1 MFRNYLK
8 TAFRNLTRNK
18 VSSIINIVGLS
29 VGMAVTMLIALWI
42 YDELMFEKYH
52 DNYDNI
58 VQVLQSKNLGEG
70 KMTQESLPMPLVK
83 ELENNYGSDLKKIA
97 ATSFDEPSIT
107 YGDKNISSTGLY
119 TNYSF
124 TEIITLKILRG
135 SKSAAKDRGTILINE
150 SLAKA
155 IFGDTDPVNKII
167 KVRNFFDLKVA
178 GVYQDLPHNTQFHNA
193 NFIAP
198 IDLLFVNGGDDNW
211 FSSSFRI
218 FAVLNPG
225 SQPEAVSAK
234 IKTVL
239 YEHNKSTTSPA
250 LFLHPMKKW
259 HLYNFKNGVL
269 IPGRL
274 EFVWLFGIIGIFVLI
289 LACIN
294 FMNLSTARSER
305 RAKEVGIRKAVG
317 SLRSQLIGQF
327 FSESLLVVLSAFIV
341 ALLLVQLSLPWF
353 NDLAAKQMKI
363 IWNNGAVWIFSLA
376 FCIIT
381 GLIAGSYPAI
391 YLSSFKPVKVLKGT
405 FRVGR
410 FAAVPRRVLVVI
422 QFTVSVTL
430 IIGTI
435 IVFRQIQYAKNRP
448 IGYSRNNL
456 ITIPY
461 NSQEMKLYSAFRNE
475 LLKTGV
481 VTDIAKSSSP
491 TTGIWSSADNLEWQ
505 GKDPNRQEM
514 FGTILV
520 DPDYGN
526 VVEWQIKDGRGFSPE
541 FPADS
546 SCFLFNETAIKQMGL
561 KDPLGQLIKWHGK
574 DWRIIGVVKDMVMT
588 SPFNPITPT
597 VFLMDSKE
605 RSFNVINLKINGSS
619 PVQNALG
626 KIESVFKKFNPGF
639 PFTYKFADEEYA
651 LKFAEEER
659 VGKLATFF
667 ATLAV
672 LISCLGLFGMASFVA
687 EQRNKEIGVR
697 KVLGASVFSIWKLL
711 SRDFVLLVAISCAIA
726 SPIAYHF
733 LNGWLQNYDYRTTIE
748 WPIFAVAGGIAM
760 IITLLTISFQSIK
773 AALVNPVKTLRS
785 E

>member
-1 MFRNYLK
+1 
-8 TAFRNLTRNK
+8 
-18 VSSIINIVGLS
+18 
-29 VGMAVTMLIALWI
+29 MAVTMLIALWI

-52 DNYDNI
+52 DNYDSI
-58 VQVLQSKNLGEG
+58 VQVLQTKNLGQG
-70 KMTQESLPMPLVK
+70 KMTQEALPIPLVK
-83 ELENNYGSDLKKIA
+83 ELESKYGSDLKKIA
-97 ATSFDEPSIT
+97 ATSFDEPSIS
-107 YGDKNISSTGLY
+107 YSDKIISSTGLY

-124 TEIITLKILRG
+124 TEIVTLKILRG

-155 IFGDTDPVNKII
+155 IFGATDPVNKII
-167 KVRNFFDLKVA
+167 KIRNFFDLKVV

-198 IDLLFVNGGDDNW
+198 IDLLFVKGGDDNW

-218 FAVLNPG
+218 FALLNPG

-239 YEHNKSTTSPA
+239 YEHNKSTTLPA

-259 HLYNFKNGVL
+259 HLYSFKNGVL

-317 SLRSQLIGQF
+317 SLRRQLIGQF

-363 IWNNGAVWIFSLA
+363 IWNNRAVWIFSVA

-456 ITIPY
+456 VTIPY
-461 NSQEMKLYSAFRNE
+461 YSNEMKLYPAFRNE
-475 LLKTGV
+475 LLNTGV

-526 VVEWQIKDGRGFSPE
+526 VVKWEIKDGRSFSPE
-541 FPADS
+541 FPGDS

-561 KDPLGQLIKWHGK
+561 KVPLGQLIKWHGK

-605 RSFNVINLKINGSS
+605 RSFNVINLKINGNS

-626 KIESVFKKFNPGF
+626 KIENVFKKFNPGF
-639 PFTYKFADEEYA
+639 SFSYKFADEEYA

-667 ATLAV
+667 ASLAV

-711 SRDFVLLVAISCAIA
+711 SRDFVLLVAISCAVA

-733 LNGWLQNYDYRTTIE
+733 LSGWLQNYDYRTTIE
-748 WPIFAVAGGIAM
+748 WPIFALPEV
-760 IITLLTISFQSIK
+760 LQ
-773 AALVNPVKTLRS
+773 
-785 E
+785 

>member
-97 ATSFDEPSIT
+97 ATSFDEPSIS

-155 IFGDTDPVNKII
+155 IFGEADPVNKII

-198 IDLLFVNGGDDNW
+198 IDLLFVNGGEDNW

-218 FAVLNPG
+218 FAALNPG

-250 LFLHPMKKW
+250 LFLYPMKKW

-363 IWNNGAVWIFSLA
+363 IWNNGGVWIFSLA

-381 GLIAGSYPAI
+381 G
-391 YLSSFKPVKVLKGT
+391 
-405 FRVGR
+405 
-410 FAAVPRRVLVVI
+410 
-422 QFTVSVTL
+422 
-430 IIGTI
+430 
-435 IVFRQIQYAKNRP
+435 
-448 IGYSRNNL
+448 
-456 ITIPY
+456 
-461 NSQEMKLYSAFRNE
+461 SA
-475 LLKTGV
+475 
-481 VTDIAKSSSP
+481 
-491 TTGIWSSADNLEWQ
+491 
-505 GKDPNRQEM
+505 
-514 FGTILV
+514 
-520 DPDYGN
+520 
-526 VVEWQIKDGRGFSPE
+526 
-541 FPADS
+541 
-546 SCFLFNETAIKQMGL
+546 
-561 KDPLGQLIKWHGK
+561 
-574 DWRIIGVVKDMVMT
+574 
-588 SPFNPITPT
+588 
-597 VFLMDSKE
+597 
-605 RSFNVINLKINGSS
+605 
-619 PVQNALG
+619 
-626 KIESVFKKFNPGF
+626 
-639 PFTYKFADEEYA
+639 
-651 LKFAEEER
+651 
-659 VGKLATFF
+659 
-667 ATLAV
+667 
-672 LISCLGLFGMASFVA
+672 
-687 EQRNKEIGVR
+687 
-697 KVLGASVFSIWKLL
+697 
-711 SRDFVLLVAISCAIA
+711 LVALLLYRAVCWLLFSLQ
-726 SPIAYHF
+726 F
-733 LNGWLQNYDYRTTIE
+733 L
-748 WPIFAVAGGIAM
+748 
-760 IITLLTISFQSIK
+760 LL
-773 AALVNPVKTLRS
+773 
-785 E
+785 